1 MPLPGFIAKL
11 VGDKAVETV
20 DTIAN
25 IADKFIQTKEEK
37 DAFALELLKAKSDI
51 ELKAATLE
59 KDIDEIY
66 LKDTQDARNANARI
80 QESEHASWL
89 SKNVGYILDIF
100 LATLWGTITIIM
112 FLKLFKIAAQEV
124 DMISLMALHGT
135 VTAVFMMS
143 VSFHRGTSRGSEDK
157 SKELKAIREGK

>member
-1 MPLPGFIAKL
+1 MPLPGFIGKL
-11 VGDKAVETV
+11 VGSKVIEGAEA
-20 DTIAN
+20 IAN

-37 DAFALELLKAKSDI
+37 EAFQLELTKAKADI
-51 ELKAATLE
+51 ELKSSALE
-59 KDIDEIY
+59 KDIDEMY

-80 QESEHASWL
+80 QESENASWL
-89 SKNVGYILDIF
+89 SKNVGYILDLF
-100 LATLWGTITIIM
+100 LATLWGTITVIM
-112 FLKLFKIAAQEV
+112 FLKVFKIAAQEV
-124 DMISLMALHGT
+124 DMISLMSLHGT